1 MKELNYL
8 DVCELFL
15 KTFDIVAE
23 KEPRVICVKTYLY
36 VDKIRDE
43 IRQHILESESFLDT
57 LDDFLFEKSFDLV
70 TFGEI
75 HSDGRGHLL
84 FEDEIIREV
93 PQILNNQYYLM
104 D

>member
-8 DVCELFL
+8 EVCELFL
-15 KTFDIVAE
+15 KTFDLVAE
-23 KEPRVICVKTYLY
+23 KEPKVICVKTYLY

-43 IRQHILESESFLDT
+43 IRQHILESESFVDT
-57 LDDFLFEKSFDLV
+57 LDDFLSEKSFDLV

-75 HSDGRGHLL
+75 HSDGRSTLL
-84 FEDEIIREV
+84 FENEV
-93 PQILNNQYYLM
+93 IQDVQQILYNQYYLL